1 MSANERVSAWAQKG
15 RELACPEW
23 EQLPAIPLYVDQV
36 LQYLQDSLRFFE
48 RDEED
53 VLLTNSMINNY
64 VKKDVL
70 PHPEKKKYSREHLAA
85 LMTVCM
91 LKQVLAI
98 QDIGTLLGGR
108 PLEPDLY
115 QTFLHAHTGAVH
127 EACAKLE
134 KSCQAGADLRREA
147 LRLAAEANAK
157 RAAAERI
164 LYELA
169 KDEKEEGRD
178 NTKAKKQ

>member
-1 MSANERVSAWAQKG
+1 MNVDEKILAWAQEG
-15 RELACPEW
+15 RELSCPEW

-36 LQYLQDSLRFFE
+36 LQYLRDSLRFFE

-85 LMTVCM
+85 LTVICM

-98 QDIGTLLGGR
+98 QDIGTLLDGR
-108 PLEPDLY
+108 PMEPGLY
-115 QTFLHAHTGAVH
+115 EAFLSAHTGAVR
-127 EACAKLE
+127 ETCRELE
-134 KSCQAGADLRREA
+134 QSCQSGADLRREA

-169 KDEKEEGRD
+169 CTDEEHENGKS
-178 NTKAKKQ
+178 KKQ

>member
-1 MSANERVSAWAQKG
+1 MNADEKILAWAQEG
-15 RELACPEW
+15 SGLSCPEW

-36 LQYLQDSLRFFE
+36 LQYLRDSLRFFE
-48 RDEED
+48 RDGED

-85 LMTVCM
+85 LTVICM

-98 QDIGTLLGGR
+98 QDIGTLLDGQ
-108 PLEPDLY
+108 PMDPKLY
-115 QTFLHAHTGAVH
+115 GAFLAAHTGAVR
-127 EACAKLE
+127 ETCRELCE
-134 KSCQAGADLRREA
+134 SCRAGADLRREA

-164 LYELA
+164 LCELA
-169 KDEKEEGRD
+169 LEEGE
-178 NTKAKKQ
+178 K

>member
-1 MSANERVSAWAQKG
+1 MNADEKILEWAQEG
-15 RELACPEW
+15 CELSCPEW

-36 LQYLQDSLRFFE
+36 LQYLRDSLQFFE

-64 VKKDVL
+64 VKKNVL

-85 LMTVCM
+85 LTVICM

-98 QDIGTLLGGR
+98 QDIGTLLQG
-108 PLEPDLY
+108 EPMDPGLY
-115 QTFLHAHTGAVH
+115 GAFLAAHTGAVR
-127 EACAKLE
+127 ETCRELAE
-134 KSCQAGADLRREA
+134 SSRAGTDLRREA
-147 LRLAAEANAK
+147 LRLAAESNAK

-164 LYELA
+164 LCELA
-169 KDEKEEGRD
+169 G
-178 NTKAKKQ
+178 NSGNN

>member
-1 MSANERVSAWAQKG
+1 MSANDQILAWAKEG
-15 RELACPEW
+15 RELSCPDW

-36 LQYLQDSLRFFE
+36 LQYLRDSLRFFE

-85 LMTVCM
+85 LTVICM

-98 QDIGTLLGGR
+98 QDIGTLLDSQLMG
-108 PLEPDLY
+108 PELY
-115 QTFLHAHTGAVH
+115 QAFLTAHTGAVQ
-127 EACAKLE
+127 ETCQELE
-134 KSCQAGADLRREA
+134 ESCKSGADLRREA

-169 KDEKEEGRD
+169 EEDKND
-178 NTKAKKQ
+178 NLKAKKQ

>member
-1 MSANERVSAWAQKG
+1 MDAEEKILAWAREG
-15 RELACPEW
+15 RELSCPLW

-36 LQYLQDSLRFFE
+36 LQYLRDSLQFFE

-85 LMTVCM
+85 LTVICM

-98 QDIGTLLGGR
+98 QDIGTLLQGK
-108 PLEPDLY
+108 PMDPELY
-115 QTFLHAHTGAVH
+115 GDFLAAHTGAVS
-127 EACAKLE
+127 ETCRELE
-134 KSCQAGADLRREA
+134 ESCQRGADLRREA

-164 LYELA
+164 LCELA
-169 KDEKEEGRD
+169 LDGGKE
-178 NTKAKKQ
+178 

>member
-1 MSANERVSAWAQKG
+1 MSADEKILAWAQEG
-15 RELACPEW
+15 GGLSCPEW
-23 EQLPAIPLYVDQV
+23 EQLPSIPLYVDQV
-36 LQYLQDSLRFFE
+36 LQYLRDSLRFFE

-85 LMTVCM
+85 LTVICM

-98 QDIGTLLGGR
+98 QDIGTLLDGR
-108 PLEPDLY
+108 PMEPELY
-115 QTFLHAHTGAVH
+115 GAFLAAHTGAVR
-127 EACAKLE
+127 ETCRELCE
-134 KSCQAGADLRREA
+134 SCRNGADLRREA

-169 KDEKEEGRD
+169 RD
-178 NTKAKKQ
+178 DSEN

>member
-1 MSANERVSAWAQKG
+1 MSADEKILEWANEG
-15 RELACPEW
+15 RELSCPQW

-36 LQYLQDSLRFFE
+36 LQYLRDSLRFFE

-70 PHPEKKKYSREHLAA
+70 PHPEKKKYSREHMAA
-85 LMTVCM
+85 LTVICM

-98 QDIGTLLGGR
+98 QDIGTLLSGR
-108 PLEPDLY
+108 PMDPEFY
-115 QTFLHAHTGAVH
+115 KAFLTAHTGAVQNTCR
-127 EACAKLE
+127 ELEESCRSGSDLKL
-134 KSCQAGADLRREA
+134 EA
-147 LRLAAEANAK
+147 LRLAAQANAK

-169 KDEKEEGRD
+169 GAEGVRD
-178 NTKAKKQ
+178 KAKKQ

>member
-1 MSANERVSAWAQKG
+1 MSADEKILAWA
-15 RELACPEW
+15 REGGELSCPEW

-36 LQYLQDSLRFFE
+36 LQYLRDSLQFFE
-48 RDEED
+48 RDQED

-85 LMTVCM
+85 LTVICM

-98 QDIGTLLGGR
+98 QDIGTLLNGL
-108 PLEPDLY
+108 PMDPELY
-115 QTFLHAHTGAVH
+115 MAFLTAHTGAVH
-127 EACAKLE
+127 DTCRELE
-134 KSCQAGADLRREA
+134 ESCKNGADLRREA
-147 LRLAAEANAK
+147 LKLAAQANAK

-164 LYELA
+164 LCELA
-169 KDEKEEGRD
+169 EDES
-178 NTKAKKQ
+178 KK

>member
-1 MSANERVSAWAQKG
+1 MSADEKILAWA
-15 RELACPEW
+15 REGGGLSCPEW

-36 LQYLQDSLRFFE
+36 LQYLRDSLRFFE
-48 RDEED
+48 RDDED

-85 LMTVCM
+85 LTVICM

-98 QDIGTLLGGR
+98 QDIGTLLDGR
-108 PLEPDLY
+108 PMDPELY
-115 QTFLHAHTGAVH
+115 GTFLAAHTGAVH
-127 EACAKLE
+127 ETCRELE
-134 KSCQAGADLRREA
+134 QSCLSGADLRREA

-164 LYELA
+164 LCELA
-169 KDEKEEGRD
+169 EDDEKS
-178 NTKAKKQ
+178 K

>member
-1 MSANERVSAWAQKG
+1 MSADEKILAWA
-15 RELACPEW
+15 REGGELSCPEW

-36 LQYLQDSLRFFE
+36 LQYLRDSLQFFE
-48 RDEED
+48 RDQED

-85 LMTVCM
+85 LTVICM

-98 QDIGTLLGGR
+98 QDIGTLLNGL
-108 PLEPDLY
+108 PMDPELY
-115 QTFLHAHTGAVH
+115 RAFLTAHTGAVH
-127 EACAKLE
+127 ETCRELE
-134 KSCQAGADLRREA
+134 ESCKSGADLRLEA
-147 LRLAAEANAK
+147 LKLAAQANAK

-164 LYELA
+164 LCELA
-169 KDEKEEGRD
+169 EDEG
-178 NTKAKKQ
+178 KK

>member
-1 MSANERVSAWAQKG
+1 MSAEEKILDWAQEG
-15 RELACPEW
+15 LELSFPEW
-23 EQLPAIPLYVDQV
+23 EHLPAIPLYVDQV
-36 LQYLQDSLRFFE
+36 LQYLRDSLRFFE

-85 LMTVCM
+85 LAVICT

-98 QDIGTLLGGR
+98 QDIGTLLDGR
-108 PLEPDLY
+108 PMDPELY
-115 QTFLHAHTGAVH
+115 EAFLSAHTGAVRDTCR
-127 EACAKLE
+127 ELAE
-134 KSCQAGADLRREA
+134 SCRSGADLRREA
-147 LRLAAEANAK
+147 LLLAAEANAK

-164 LYELA
+164 LCELA
-169 KDEKEEGRD
+169 AEDGNKPK
-178 NTKAKKQ
+178 

>member
-1 MSANERVSAWAQKG
+1 MSADEKILAWAQEG
-15 RELACPEW
+15 GGLSCPEW

-36 LQYLQDSLRFFE
+36 LQYLRDSLRFFE

-85 LMTVCM
+85 LTVICM

-98 QDIGTLLGGR
+98 QDIGTLLDGR
-108 PLEPDLY
+108 PMEPELY
-115 QTFLHAHTGAVH
+115 GAFLAAHTGAVR
-127 EACAKLE
+127 ETCRELCE
-134 KSCQAGADLRREA
+134 SCLDGADLRREA

-169 KDEKEEGRD
+169 RD
-178 NTKAKKQ
+178 DSEN